1 VGSKIPCAYG
11 PSDGDEGL
19 KKNVEIF
26 KAARE
31 AVGPDF
37 PLMLVHKHMVPIT

>member
-1 VGSKIPCAYG
+1 MGAKIPCAYG

-26 KAARE
+26 KTARE
-31 AVGPDF
+31 SVGPDF
-37 PLMLVHKHMVPIT
+37 PLM